1 MKLVIRIAGLV
12 EINRDVEETL
22 QRMRLRRKYAAV
34 LLPATPSTEKLLR
47 SVRNFVAYGDI
58 SKETLLELLQKRA
71 QLLDKKKKIDAANIA
86 EQLAAGKKKLQELG
100 LKPFFR
106 LHPPRRGIDSKLHFG
121 VRKGVLGDNKE
132 NINDLVRRM
141 L

>member
-1 MKLVIRIAGLV
+1 MKLAIRIAGFV
-12 EINRDVEETL
+12 KINRDVEETL

-34 LLPATPSTEKLLR
+34 LLPATPLTEKLLR
-47 SVRNFVAYGDI
+47 SVRNFIAYGDI
-58 SKETLLELLQKRA
+58 SQETLFELVKKRA
-71 QLLDKKKKIDAANIA
+71 QPLDKKKTVDVAALV
-86 EQLAAGKKKLQELG
+86 EQLAAGKKKPQELG
-100 LKPFFR
+100 IKPFFR

-132 NINDLVRRM
+132 NINEFVRRM